1 MKLNCILKVRLI
13 WTIYNSSIA
22 LHKAQTVWTKC
33 NNSKCI
39 LHKFIVNQSYLI
51 GGFFIVIFKIVLQ
64 KVLLV

>member
-1 MKLNCILKVRLI
+1 MYFEGPFNMNYYITVQ
-13 WTIYNSSIA
+13 NA

-51 GGFFIVIFKIVLQ
+51 GGFFIVIFNIVLQ